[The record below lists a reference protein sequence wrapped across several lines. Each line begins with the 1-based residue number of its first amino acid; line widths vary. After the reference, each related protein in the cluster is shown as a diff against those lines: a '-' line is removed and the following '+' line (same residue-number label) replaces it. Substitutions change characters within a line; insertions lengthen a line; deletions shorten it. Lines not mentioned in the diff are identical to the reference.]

1 MALTNIDAKII
12 IRKIKKI
19 IEKDPNFFQ
28 FILKIIPID
37 FVCESNLK
45 LIVKLIKEH
54 YKDFIKDEETY
65 KIVLKRRKHEKIERN
80 PLIEKIAEILSNKV
94 MLENPDQIIRIEILG
109 NFSGI
114 SFIKKGEIIKA
125 KN

>member
-1 MALTNIDAKII
+1 
-12 IRKIKKI
+12 
-19 IEKDPNFFQ
+19 
-28 FILKIIPID
+28 
-37 FVCESNLK
+37 
-45 LIVKLIKEH
+45 
-54 YKDFIKDEETY
+54 
-65 KIVLKRRKHEKIERN
+65 
-80 PLIEKIAEILSNKV
+80 